1 MIEDLPRR
9 GSENRCV
16 DLSRPFDD
24 QTSLL
29 EWFYA
34 QSQAGR
40 WEISRERF
48 AAVLE
53 RSEKKALSAGT
64 VTTQKL
70 QEYLSALHLEDLA
83 LAAACA
89 DGNESAWEHFFATY
103 RAYLRAAAAAILRC
117 SAGSADACDLADSLF
132 SELYGLAD
140 SKASDRSLFRY
151 FHGRSSLKTWLR
163 AVLAQ
168 RHIDSIRA
176 GRRFEDLGEDESR
189 DKQPKT
195 LLETQL
201 QPVDPHR
208 ERYIASFT
216 RALQSA
222 LERLEPQEKQRLP

>member
-1 MIEDLPRR
+1 MIEDLPKR
-9 GSENRCV
+9 GHENQCV
-16 DLSRPFDD
+16 DLSRPFDG
-24 QTSLL
+24 QLSLL

-48 AAVLE
+48 AVSLE
-53 RSEKKALSAGT
+53 RSAKKALSPGT
-64 VTTQKL
+64 VTPQKL
-70 QEYLSALHLEDLA
+70 REYLSALHLEDFA
-83 LAAACA
+83 LAIACA
-89 DGNESAWEHFFATY
+89 DGSEPAWEHFFVTY

-117 SAGSADACDLADSLF
+117 SAGSAEACDLADSLF
-132 SELYGLAD
+132 TELYGLTDA
-140 SKASDRSLFRY
+140 KGAERSLFRY

-195 LLETQL
+195 LLEAQL
-201 QPVDPHR
+201 QPVD
-208 ERYIASFT
+208 
-216 RALQSA
+216 
-222 LERLEPQEKQRLP
+222 